1 MLAIDSSRR
10 SRTLAI
16 AWLVVAGTNLA
27 VMYAA
32 LEESLPADL
41 IWASFALVYGL
52 VSWSRLTTNLLFWG
66 MTLATSVPMFMHLA
80 AGTSVWAELW
90 QIVWTGVLVYLLI
103 WHVNRQRAAQ
113 HQLRE
118 LGEAERRRAARQ
130 ELTTRFGSHEIR
142 TRLSVA
148 RGFVELIRDSTS
160 ESRTRL
166 DAQLVVGELDKAAAL
181 NSRLLTLVQVE
192 LHTTTS
198 PVTFFLDD
206 LVEGVLHRWTPTAAR
221 AWSCDTSAGVMFG
234 SPERLEAALDCL
246 VENAVKFTDDGDSI
260 GIEAHVVRG
269 EAVLSVSDSGMGI
282 PQEDVAGVFDT
293 FRTGSAPRDRA
304 GSGLGLAIVAA
315 IVEALHGSV
324 EVDSVVGSGT
334 RFTIRCPASGLGRR
348 PDADDPADLGK
359 EAWVE
364 GHSARGVARLGSK
377 VSHASRSLKSV
388 QALQDPRRCSSAAKL
403 TDRPRSP
410 LIPGGLSQVE
420 NGPVSGQA
428 TASSRSEAEPGL
440 GQR

>member
-16 AWLVVAGTNLA
+16 AWLVVASTNLA

-52 VSWSRLTTNLLFWG
+52 VSWSRLTTNVLFWG

-80 AGTSVWAELW
+80 AGTSVWAGLW

-103 WHVNRQRAAQ
+103 WHVNRQRDAQ
-113 HQLRE
+113 RQLLE
-118 LGEAERRRAARQ
+118 LGEAERSRAARQ

-160 ESRTRL
+160 EERTRA

-192 LHTTTS
+192 LQTAPS

-206 LVEGVLHRWTPTAAR
+206 LVEGVLHRWTPTAER
-221 AWSCDTSAGVMFG
+221 AWSCDTSAGEMFG
-234 SPERLEAALDCL
+234 NPERLEAALDCL

-260 GIEAHVVRG
+260 SIEAHVVRG
-269 EAVLSVSDSGMGI
+269 EAVLCVSDSGMGI
-282 PQEDVAGVFDT
+282 PQEHVAGVFDT

-315 IVEALHGSV
+315 IVEAQHGTV
-324 EVDSVVGSGT
+324 EVNSVVGLGT
-334 RFTIRCPASGLGRR
+334 RFTIRCHASGGGMCRR
-348 PDADDPADLGK
+348 RDSVIADDAAELGQK
-359 EAWVE
+359 ASVK
-364 GHSARGVARLGSK
+364 GRAARGVARGAG
-377 VSHASRSLKSV
+377 VS
-388 QALQDPRRCSSAAKL
+388 PAK
-403 TDRPRSP
+403 
-410 LIPGGLSQVE
+410 
-420 NGPVSGQA
+420 
-428 TASSRSEAEPGL
+428 
-440 GQR
+440 